1 MQNFLNSLS
10 TDNYISIIGML
21 MSLLTSIVAIGISL
35 KTLKQNSKMITE
47 STRPY
52 VVMYSQTT
60 NFQNPA
66 FHLILK
72 NFGQSGATITNI
84 ECDTDLSLFSYDK
97 ERIPFS
103 NFQGV
108 FIAPGQSFL
117 TNLDTKKIY
126 KDENTNPNPV
136 TFKISYKD
144 SLNIYSDTF
153 TINFGVNCNL
163 ISSRAATK
171 DSELK
176 IISYTLQDLVEKN
189 L

>member
-21 MSLLTSIVAIGISL
+21 ISLLTSIVAIGISL
-35 KTLKQNSKMITE
+35 KTLKQNSRMITE

-66 FHLILK
+66 FYLILK

-84 ECDTDLSLFSYDK
+84 ECDTDLGLFSYN
-97 ERIPFS
+97 ESRIPFS

-108 FIAPGQSFL
+108 FIAPGQSFS
-117 TNLDTKKIY
+117 TNLDTRKIY
-126 KDENTNPNPV
+126 KNESINTNPI
-136 TFKISYKD
+136 TFKISYQD
-144 SLNIYSDTF
+144 GLNVFSDTF
-153 TINFGVNCNL
+153 TIHFDVNCNL
-163 ISSRAATK
+163 INSRASTK